1 MAETAG
7 ERVKLE
13 IVFEGGVSVSV
24 GVEATIADGLD
35 AALAATDGSPGT
47 FAFEAEDGRYVVALG
62 KVVFI
67 RRTGREQVVGFG
79 AGE

>member
-1 MAETAG
+1 MARKAD
-7 ERVKLE
+7 ERVRLE
-13 IVFEGGVSVSV
+13 IVFEGGASVSV
-24 GVEATIADGLD
+24 GIEATIADGLD
-35 AALAATDGSPGT
+35 AALAAADGSPGT